1 MDAVFTLNYPEYAV
15 AECLSK
21 LLPKKE
27 GYSLNIP
34 LNRQQKGFD
43 LLVYSSNS
51 GKSAT
56 IQVKG
61 SRSYKNEPPKRKTE
75 KRWFNYGLWYNNF
88 NYQDGAADFYIL
100 FGLFP
105 ESDIINKPLNQK
117 RDRKTWWS
125 SKILMFQEQKMKDFL
140 KDLADTKSGNPAHSF
155 GLEFDNDSED
165 IYITRGSPSAEPL
178 LLNKFLIENSIKSLQ
193 DSLR

>member
-15 AECLSK
+15 AECLSN

-27 GYSLNIP
+27 GYSLNVP

-43 LLVYSSNS
+43 LLVYSSIS

-61 SRSYKNEPPKRKTE
+61 SKSYKNDPYKIETE
-75 KRWFNYGLWYNNF
+75 KRRFNYGLWFNNF
-88 NYQDGAADFYIL
+88 KYKTGAADFYIL

-105 ESDIINKPLNQK
+105 K
-117 RDRKTWWS
+117 
-125 SKILMFQEQKMKDFL
+125 
-140 KDLADTKSGNPAHSF
+140 
-155 GLEFDNDSED
+155 ED
-165 IYITRGSPSAEPL
+165 IV
-178 LLNKFLIENSIKSLQ
+178 N
-193 DSLR
+193 